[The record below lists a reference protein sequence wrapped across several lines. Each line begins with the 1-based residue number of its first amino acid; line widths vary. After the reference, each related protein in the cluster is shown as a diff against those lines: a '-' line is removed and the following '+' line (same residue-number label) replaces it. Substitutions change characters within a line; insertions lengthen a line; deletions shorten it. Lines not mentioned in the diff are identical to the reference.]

1 MFVNREQELVVLEDA
16 WGSDKA
22 EFIVVYG
29 RRRVGKTALLQ
40 VFCESRSS
48 IFWTAS
54 LSSEAILR
62 RGITQELWQ
71 FTHREGNGPG
81 FTFESWEHAFRAL
94 SEISSNQRLVVVI
107 DEFPYLVSADA
118 SVSSVLQNV
127 WDKDLQ
133 RTKLMLILCGSQIG
147 MMEREVLAYRAPL
160 YGRRTGQI
168 HLAPLSFR
176 ATASFFERYSIRNQI
191 EAYGILGGIPA
202 YLNQFDDRESLNKN
216 IERQIL
222 RQGSFLYLEPQF
234 LLREELREPRNYFA
248 ILQAIA
254 HGRTKLNEIVQSAGL
269 ERQAV
274 SRYLAVLQD
283 LYLVERVVPVTEHRP
298 DKSRKG
304 IYRIKDPFLR
314 FWFRFV
320 APNQSVLERG
330 YLKSVLEEV
339 KSEFT
344 TFMGP
349 VFEEICRNWLMDH
362 VGTAILP
369 FVPERIGAWWH
380 RNEEI
385 DILAYNDDIAL
396 FGECKWTNRR
406 VGTNILDDLKRKSFP
421 IIESLGCE
429 HVRYA
434 LFSRSGYTPALEDR
448 ANNEGV
454 LLYGMDNLMSTT
466 IANE

>member
-1 MFVNREQELVVLEDA
+1 MFVNREQELAVLEDA

-40 VFCESRSS
+40 TFSESRSS

-54 LSSEAILR
+54 LSSDAILR

-71 FTHREGNGPG
+71 FTHEEGNGPG
-81 FTFESWEHAFRAL
+81 FTYESWEHAFRAIA
-94 SEISSNQRLVVVI
+94 EISSNQRLVVVI
-107 DEFPYLVSADA
+107 DEFPYLVNADA

-133 RTKLMLILCGSQIG
+133 QTKLMLILCGSQIG

-176 ATASFFERYSIRNQI
+176 ATASFFERYSLKNQI

-202 YLNQFDDRESLNKN
+202 YLNQFDDRDSLIKN

-248 ILQAIA
+248 ILQSIA
-254 HGRTKLNEIVQSAGL
+254 HGRTKLNEIVQTAGL

-283 LYLVERVVPVTEHRP
+283 LYLVERIVPGTERRP
-298 DKSRKG
+298 EKSRKG

-330 YLKSVLEEV
+330 YLKPVLDEV

-344 TFMGP
+344 AFMGP
-349 VFEEICRNWLMDH
+349 VFEEICRNWLMEH
-362 VGTAILP
+362 VGTSNLP
-369 FVPERIGAWWH
+369 FVPDRMGAWWD

-385 DILAYNDDIAL
+385 DILAYNDDAAL

-406 VGTNILDDLKRKSFP
+406 VGTNILDDLMRKSLP
-421 IIESLGCE
+421 IIESMGLQD
-429 HVRYA
+429 VRYV

-448 ANNEGV
+448 AKKEGV
-454 LLYGMDNLMSTT
+454 SLFGMNDMKSASIT
-466 IANE
+466 AQ